1 MNKSCVPLHDE
12 LMKRT
17 ETASFLSLGENL
29 NQYEYKGTRF
39 SVNQRVNKN
48 HIIFYIVRIFDD
60 WDDEKEET
68 YNMIR
73 DVFRGEY
80 TVINEKLCMVPP
92 SIYAILKEACT
103 FQWNGI
109 YVEGWPLEYFKRLQ
123 NLEEFRISILDV
135 FQHKGINPKRP
146 LTIEEHEF
154 MVFFDPKGVCVRHSA
169 DVLSISEKDNILIE
183 TSEQFC
189 RFVNDVK
196 QRVRLIKEA
205 TKTIDQT
212 VDVHDPV
219 STVECLHVPNDWY
232 RNDEIAIHMD
242 VLSKETPIQSLQVI
256 EPFLTLYPRN
266 VSKTVKEIS
275 KIRYRHHQMIQFLRL
290 KRRLGSA

>member
-1 MNKSCVPLHDE
+1 
-12 LMKRT
+12 
-17 ETASFLSLGENL
+17 
-29 NQYEYKGTRF
+29 
-39 SVNQRVNKN
+39 
-48 HIIFYIVRIFDD
+48 
-60 WDDEKEET
+60 
-68 YNMIR
+68 
-73 DVFRGEY
+73 
-80 TVINEKLCMVPP
+80 
-92 SIYAILKEACT
+92 
-103 FQWNGI
+103 
-109 YVEGWPLEYFKRLQ
+109 
-123 NLEEFRISILDV
+123 
-135 FQHKGINPKRP
+135 
-146 LTIEEHEF
+146 